1 MPFRAFRPVAPIVA
15 ALAAVVMVTAG
26 IGSFVGRASASL
38 RPREF
43 DGRTYVVNSTA
54 DTVDADV
61 GSARCSD
68 ARGKCTLRA
77 AIMQA
82 NFHPGTDVIKI
93 PAGTFGLTR
102 AGDDDE
108 AVLGDLDITDSVT
121 LKGAGSTKTII
132 DGNGKRTQDR
142 VLQVLATA
150 VETTLSD
157 LTIRGGQRLATFDQ
171 GGGLLWDG
179 GGDQLT
185 LSHIVVSGN
194 KAYYGGGLALRSSSS
209 VADSIRLD
217 HVTVEH
223 NVATAAGGGLSA
235 AIGPGGSFLLN
246 DSRIQTN
253 KAYEGGGLYLQG
265 PSNPD
270 DAQSIQAK
278 DTVITANHASL
289 SAGLENHAGT
299 PAVPVRLSTTY
310 FHANIA
316 TAYGGGIGNYGDL
329 ELSRSTAEANTAV
342 KGGVLYDYE
351 GGLATLTND
360 TLSANSASQEGGGVY
375 VEYFLH
381 GLADVA
387 LSGAT
392 LSRNAAPDGAGVFVA
407 PGAHASL
414 TNTVMAKGP
423 SGPNCSTTLGGL
435 TNLSDDT
442 SCGFG
447 AGDGIV
453 DLKLGTIGP
462 HGGVTRTRVPLPGSP
477 AVDAGTGSGAPA
489 TDQRGVTRPMGG
501 GVDIGAVEVCPN
513 KPAAPTGL
521 ATSTKP
527 RGPRVTLDWKN
538 ITCIETYSVRV
549 RLGSSSGKVVQSA
562 KGLLASRLRTKK
574 LVKGH
579 TYYWRVTAVADRGT
593 TASTWHHVTVK

>member
-1 MPFRAFRPVAPIVA
+1 VPRRASRPIAPVVATLAALIMVA
-15 ALAAVVMVTAG
+15 AGLG
-26 IGSFVGRASASL
+26 PLVGRASASL

-43 DGRTYVVNSTA
+43 VSHTYVVNSTA
-54 DTVDADV
+54 DTADADV
-61 GSARCSD
+61 GSARCAD
-68 ARGKCTLRA
+68 GRGKCTLRG

-82 NFHPGTDVIKI
+82 NFHPGSDVIRI
-93 PAGTFGLTR
+93 PAGTFRLTR
-102 AGDDDE
+102 AGDDDQ

-121 LKGAGSTKTII
+121 LEGAGSTKTII
-132 DGNGKRTQDR
+132 DGNGAQTQDR

-150 VETTLSD
+150 VDTTLTG
-157 LTIRGGQRLATFDQ
+157 LTIRGGRRLATFGA

-179 GGDQLT
+179 GGGQLT

-194 KAYYGGGLALRSSSS
+194 KAYYGGGLDLRYSS
-209 VADSIRLD
+209 VAADRIRLD
-217 HVTVEH
+217 HVTVED
-223 NVATAAGGGLSA
+223 NVATAAGGGFSA
-235 AIGPGGSFLLN
+235 ALGPGGSFLLN
-246 DSRIQTN
+246 DSRIRAN

-265 PSNPD
+265 PTNPY
-270 DAQSIQAK
+270 DAQSIRVQG
-278 DTVITANHASL
+278 TVIAANHAGL
-289 SAGLENHAGT
+289 SAGLENRAGT
-299 PAVPVRLSTTY
+299 PAVPVRISTTS

-316 TAYGGGIGNYGDL
+316 TNYGGGIGNYGDL
-329 ELSRSTAEANTAV
+329 ALSRSTAEANTAV
-342 KGGVLYDYE
+342 KGGALYDYE

-360 TLSANSASQEGGGVY
+360 TLSADTASQLGGGVY
-375 VEYFLH
+375 VEYFIH

-387 LSGAT
+387 LTSTT
-392 LSRNAAPDGAGVFVA
+392 LSRNSAPDGGGVFVD

-414 TNTVMAKGP
+414 TNTVIAKGS
-423 SGPNCSTTLGGL
+423 SGPNCSAALGGL
-435 TNLSDDT
+435 TNLSDDN

-453 DLKLGTIGP
+453 DLGLGTIGP
-462 HGGVTRTRVPLPGSP
+462 RGGVTRTRVPLPGSP
-477 AVDAGTGSGAPA
+477 AVDAGTGAGAPV

-501 GVDIGAVEVCPN
+501 DVDIGAVEVCPN

-521 ATSTKP
+521 VTSTKP

-538 ITCIETYSVRV
+538 IACIETFSVHV
-549 RLGSSSGKVVQSA
+549 RLGSRSGKVVQSA

-574 LVKGH
+574 LVNGH